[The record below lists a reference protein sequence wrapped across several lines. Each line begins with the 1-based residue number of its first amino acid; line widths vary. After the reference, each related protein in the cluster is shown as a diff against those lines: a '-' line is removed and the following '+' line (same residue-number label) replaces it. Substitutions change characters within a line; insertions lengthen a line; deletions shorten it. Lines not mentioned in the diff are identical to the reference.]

1 MGDRA
6 RVIALPR
13 RLVPPQRETG
23 RVEAIQP
30 EECPTG
36 ALRLVE
42 QRLVQRHIL
51 GTRQAGWTDGKAE
64 RRNVRPSFHQS
75 LVPPCPRC
83 LSLQRAH
90 RPPPAGTRTPGS
102 GRRMPRPP
110 GPPTATLC
118 AGGGPLPRQPP
129 APARR
134 GGLPPARDPPPG
146 EGGAG
151 GGGN

>member
-102 GRRMPRPP
+102 RRRMARPP
-110 GPPTATLC
+110 RPPTATLC
-118 AGGGPLPRQPP
+118 AGGWPHSRKPPRPP
-129 APARR
+129 RR
-134 GGLPPARDPPPG
+134 GGAQGRPGRPPRVW
-146 EGGAG
+146 GGRG
-151 GGGN
+151 

>member
-90 RPPPAGTRTPGS
+90 RPPPAATSTPGS
-102 GRRMPRPP
+102 ARRTPRPP
-110 GPPTATLC
+110 PPTHAPLLA
-118 AGGGPLPRQPP
+118 AGGPTSR
-129 APARR
+129 PARPHADV
-134 GGLPPARDPPPG
+134 G
-146 EGGAG
+146 
-151 GGGN
+151 